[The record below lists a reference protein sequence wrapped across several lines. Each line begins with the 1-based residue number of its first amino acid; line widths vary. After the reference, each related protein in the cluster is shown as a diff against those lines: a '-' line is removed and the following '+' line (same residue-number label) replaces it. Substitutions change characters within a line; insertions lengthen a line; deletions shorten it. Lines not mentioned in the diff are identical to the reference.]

1 MVNICVEIPDRTSNT
16 KNEFR
21 ERNDLLS
28 DRLRLLGGT
37 DRLLMTMY
45 LRNGNSFRQI
55 ARLTGISNVSVARR
69 INKVKNRLLDN
80 TYIICLQNR
89 DKFTGMELRIA
100 KDYFVSGVSLRKIMA
115 KHKISYHYAWTIVNK
130 IKRTVTAIRRW

>member
-1 MVNICVEIPDRTSNT
+1 MVNICVEIPDRTSNI

-89 DKFTGMELRIA
+89 DKFTGMELRVA
-100 KDYFVSGVSLRKIMA
+100 KDYFVSGVSLRKIMP